1 MNEFLTL
8 LIVNLEIEIYLEE
21 VMVMDKCSY
30 IVIIKTGFSCS
41 SSSLFILLICK
52 RDFFIY
58 EYRETTNSNRKYFY

>member
-30 IVIIKTGFSCS
+30 IVIKTGFSCS

-52 RDFFIY
+52 RDDFFIY